1 MDFGWNGCMASL
13 TGRFRR
19 KPVER
24 SATFSGAAGPDWA
37 APLFASTLAP
47 RRLGP
52 QGQVLVW
59 GIRDDPSN
67 ASISEQFKANA
78 GDYHQRYAAS
88 DHFQGLFRQALDAT
102 GIAVADAPLILDL
115 GSGSGVN
122 SIVPCQRLFPGAR
135 MVATD
140 LSGELLE
147 LLALYLAQ
155 GGATETVLCVMMDA
169 MSAHVTPGQ
178 FDLVTGASILHH
190 LERPGAGIAAAARA
204 LRPGG
209 HAIFFEPFS
218 GYAILRL
225 AYERI
230 LAEADLRAAPLDP
243 TVAGVLSAM
252 IADIAARS
260 APDPKSPGFAKLDD
274 KWLFARAHIEKAA
287 AAHGFTAVRLVPH
300 NDHPALY
307 RDATLI
313 QLRLA
318 TNRTDLALPDWAMAI
333 LDGYDAAM
341 SLQAKRELM
350 LEGTIVLT
358 MGETRAV
365 AA

>member
-1 MDFGWNGCMASL
+1 MASL
-13 TGRFRR
+13 TGLFRR
-19 KPVER
+19 NPVGR
-24 SATFSGAAGPDWA
+24 AAAAPDAPDLGWA
-37 APLFASTLAP
+37 VPLFASKLAP
-47 RRLGP
+47 RQLGP

-59 GIRDDPSN
+59 GISEDTSK
-67 ASISEQFKANA
+67 ASISEQFKSNA

-147 LLALYLAQ
+147 LLALYLA
-155 GGATETVLCVMMDA
+155 GTGAADTVVCVMMDA
-169 MSAHVTPGQ
+169 MSAHVKPGQ

-190 LERPGAGIAAAARA
+190 LERPRAGLAAAARA

-218 GYAILRL
+218 GFAILRL

-230 LAEADLRAAPLDP
+230 LAEADLRGDPLDP
-243 TVAGVLSAM
+243 VVATALLGIVT
-252 IADIAARS
+252 DIAARS
-260 APDPKSPGFAKLDD
+260 APDPKAAGFAAMDD
-274 KWLFARAHIEKAA
+274 KWLFARGHIEKAA
-287 AAHGFTAVRLVPH
+287 MAEGFTSVRFVPH
-300 NDHPALY
+300 NDHPRLY
-307 RDATLI
+307 RDTTDV
-313 QLRLA
+313 QLRLV
-318 TNRTDLALPDWAMAI
+318 TNRTDLALPDWALAI
-333 LDGYDAAM
+333 LDSYDAAM

-358 MGETRAV
+358 KGDRP
-365 AA
+365 AAA